1 MFNFWKKE
9 IPNLNRSA
17 VPQHRNTLEYEIAAA
32 LLPLMAEMIRP
43 VGFSKNSIQ
52 IAKTFFAKH
61 FPNYP
66 FLNVETSIQNHIAI
80 SGHAFLRISCRHLH
94 SMIENDS
101 CKTVVYFLLELAAAD
116 DFIHARK
123 MRMAQRVASYLGI
136 SENEFDGIKA
146 KFIST
151 NNPYFLL
158 EIEDTASLAEVKRA
172 YRKMI
177 LRFHPDKC
185 LDCISEVE
193 ANDKFLQIKNAFETI
208 LKGYSVD
215 EIK

>member
-9 IPNLNRSA
+9 ISNSNHSTI
-17 VPQHRNTLEYEIAAA
+17 PQLRNTLEHEIAAA

-43 VGFSKNSIQ
+43 AGFTKKSIQ
-52 IAKTFFAKH
+52 IVKEFYAKH

-66 FLNVETSIQNHIAI
+66 FSKVEISIQNHNAI

-101 CKTVVYFLLELAAAD
+101 CKTVVYFLLQLAAAD

-123 MRMAQRVASYLGI
+123 MRMAQFVASYLDI
-136 SENEFDGIKA
+136 SEHEFNRIKA

-158 EIEDTASLAEVKRA
+158 EIEDTASLAEVKKA

-185 LDCISEVE
+185 IDCISEVE
-193 ANDKFLQIKNAFETI
+193 AHDKFLQIKMAFEAI
-208 LKGYSVD
+208 MKGYSID
-215 EIK
+215 EIN